1 MTNLKNRLNKLEI
14 RFRQEP
20 QIAIHL
26 IPVGYVKPTPEQ
38 LARCPYNQNQNEK
51 ETEGA
56 YNSTVTIWLPGALCV
71 KSGAVKKDFQLI
83 KRTFNQ
89 GRELPN

>member
-20 QIAIHL
+20 QIEIHL

-56 YNSTVTIWLPGALCV
+56 YNSTVTIWLPRCPMCEIGCCKERLPAD
-71 KSGAVKKDFQLI
+71 KKDV
-83 KRTFNQ
+83 
-89 GRELPN
+89 